1 MKQQETAKTVAKPV
15 TQPRR
20 EFSDDDSS
28 NAEDF
33 IGFSDQE
40 GDTSRQKKSKG
51 VTRLSQLTN
60 SADIRRDIRSAIQR
74 INIDRWVTVE
84 KGWVLKG
91 LLILM
96 LGDVDK
102 IVREKFNTKL
112 ANIHY
117 NRILSN
123 NVKRGIE
130 YMEEPPYLVER
141 KEGGSG
147 PWREMCRWLLS
158 VSLTTEVSI
167 DTMLMMPQR
176 DNEATREN
184 TYKYHYIKLHR
195 EHPHAD
201 KYELQQRFWA
211 MVKKKT
217 AAVLVNE

>member
-1 MKQQETAKTVAKPV
+1 MLALSNRLTPVAKPV

-20 EFSDDDSS
+20 ELLDDDSS
-28 NAEDF
+28 NAGDF

-40 GDTSRQKKSKG
+40 GDTSRQKKSKC

-117 NRILSN
+117 TRVLAN

-130 YMEEPPYLVER
+130 YMEEPPI
-141 KEGGSG
+141 
-147 PWREMCRWLLS
+147 W
-158 VSLTTEVSI
+158 
-167 DTMLMMPQR
+167 
-176 DNEATREN
+176 
-184 TYKYHYIKLHR
+184 
-195 EHPHAD
+195 
-201 KYELQQRFWA
+201 
-211 MVKKKT
+211 
-217 AAVLVNE
+217 